1 MFDQD
6 IQTPRNLFKNL
17 SFASV
22 FDKLLG
28 VWISWWNTLPR
39 VWYHVIY
46 CFYHSKIKSISSRHC
61 VISSIIYLLIRF
73 KFLQGKQLSGV
84 MLTTF
89 PLAICSSLV
98 AKQCRCDDTSVVDL
112 MWNRV
117 SYGIAA
123 IGVRAQIYR
132 GGAVPSPKPKKAWS
146 KHRSNQCTEGFRK
159 HYLYNMAY
167 FKSIY
172 VFLWLYELPSLRSL
186 LPDFTYSLRQLG
198 VPPPMP
204 MIAAS
209 YATSSVYVNMM
220 QAKCMKLRLLALHHA
235 SIRCHL
241 IRCPLHGISV
251 NYNYYVMGMYHVAY
265 WAGCMPH
272 QETFINLDWKKI
284 THTLFHKC
292 HLGP

>member
-132 GGAVPSPKPKKAWS
+132 GGGGRSPLPNPRKPDQSIDLISVQKGLENITCIIWHILNLYTCS
-146 KHRSNQCTEGFRK
+146 CGYMNCRVWGRCCPTLLILCDNWGCRPQC
-159 HYLYNMAY
+159 
-167 FKSIY
+167 
-172 VFLWLYELPSLRSL
+172 LWL
-186 LPDFTYSLRQLG
+186 
-198 VPPPMP
+198 
-204 MIAAS
+204 
-209 YATSSVYVNMM
+209 
-220 QAKCMKLRLLALHHA
+220 LLATLRVLFM
-235 SIRCHL
+235 SIWCKQ
-241 IRCPLHGISV
+241 SV
-251 NYNYYVMGMYHVAY
+251 WSFG
-265 WAGCMPH
+265 
-272 QETFINLDWKKI
+272 F
-284 THTLFHKC
+284 
-292 HLGP
+292 